1 MEVKFNNKYYILRHG
16 EAKSNVKSI
25 VSSWPEKFNN
35 PLTKKG
41 VSEIKKAA
49 GKLKGKNINFI
60 FASPL
65 LRTRETAEIVG
76 KVIGVKPKI
85 DKRLRE
91 IDFGTF
97 NYKPV
102 EEFGKYFKINNIKA
116 RIKEK
121 TPGGEN
127 YMEVTKRMFS
137 FLKQVDKKFKN
148 KNILIV
154 SHQAPLLLLRAK
166 VMGISLSDSINKI
179 EKIFEEKRMTKGELV
194 ELN

>member
-1 MEVKFNNKYYILRHG
+1 MKLKNHYYIMRHG
-16 EAKSNVKSI
+16 QAKSNVKSI

-127 YMEVTKRMFS
+127 CHS
-137 FLKQVDKKFKN
+137 FY
-148 KNILIV
+148 
-154 SHQAPLLLLRAK
+154 
-166 VMGISLSDSINKI
+166 
-179 EKIFEEKRMTKGELV
+179 
-194 ELN
+194 